1 MWCLTPKRTQEVYEK
16 IFKVLRK
23 KSEEYGF
30 NFEPQRAY
38 LDFEIGTINALE
50 KMVIHFVKLIEIFFS
65 YFQFPN
71 ISIHGCWYHFTQCM
85 YRNIRKLGLS
95 TSYEKIPKAKVW
107 FRCFMALPLVKHS
120 AVHSAI
126 DYLLDNPPSSDEAL
140 IKFKEYFQKQ
150 WLNSIPVRYW
160 NLGPIHLRCNNTLEG
175 TTVQLAMIIN
185 RSSLLLFRL

>member
-1 MWCLTPKRTQEVYEK
+1 
-16 IFKVLRK
+16 
-23 KSEEYGF
+23 
-30 NFEPQRAY
+30 
-38 LDFEIGTINALE
+38 
-50 KMVIHFVKLIEIFFS
+50 
-65 YFQFPN
+65 
-71 ISIHGCWYHFTQCM
+71 
-85 YRNIRKLGLS
+85 
-95 TSYEKIPKAKVW
+95 
-107 FRCFMALPLVKHS
+107 MALPLVKHS

-160 NLGPIHLRCNNTLEG
+160 NLGPIHPRCNNTLEG